1 MTALS
6 LPRRR
11 GKDPAPVNPFLPV
24 DPPQAPAPEEMPA
37 DPLLGEALAAVG
49 PSRPLGIDAPAGAS
63 LTRAFVESDPRVQL
77 VGLHGGAG
85 TSTLAGLLGDDRV
98 ADAGTKVPMGGTP
111 RVLFVARTHAAG
123 LAAVQEASQVWAA
136 QQLSDVDVVG
146 LVLVDD
152 GPRIGKEQLAAC
164 RKVMRILPRTWRIG
178 WVEPWRTQTSPD
190 PAAAPRR
197 TRATLRELRT
207 IAAPAATSTC
217 VITSTEGNNL

>member
-1 MTALS
+1 MTAPS

-24 DPPQAPAPEEMPA
+24 ASPQPPPPEAMPT
-37 DPLLGEALAAVG
+37 DPLLGEELAAVG

-63 LTRAFVESDPRVQL
+63 LARAFVESDPRTQL

-85 TSTLAGLLGDDRV
+85 TSTLVRLLGSDLV
-98 ADAGTKVPMGGTP
+98 LDAGTKVPMGGTP

-123 LAAVQEASQVWAA
+123 LAAVQEAAQVWAA
-136 QQLSDVDVVG
+136 QRLSDVDVLG

-164 RKVMRILPRTWRIG
+164 RQVMRILPRTWRIG
-178 WVEPWRTQTSPD
+178 WVEPWRTQTEPD
-190 PAAAPRR
+190 PASAPRR

-207 IAAPAATSTC
+207 IAAPTTVAAKDLS
-217 VITSTEGNNL
+217 